1 MTNGT
6 CDQSEGRCTLPDQK
20 VERHGIETLPDGERA
35 RYLDYNHPH
44 FPSHWGEEEQ
54 GMKTPATPSS
64 SKPITG
70 HCTGVVHTPTGV
82 VSSHA
87 SAKPASQAATV
98 VKATATPAYP
108 C

>member
-54 GMKTPATPSS
+54 DMKTSS
-64 SKPITG
+64 RPITG

-87 SAKPASQAATV
+87 ASASGGSPTQKPLKPTPL
-98 VKATATPAYP
+98 PAYP